1 MALHFL
7 PGGPALVVE
16 NTERVLVIADLHIGI
31 ESDLDLHGVHIPSQ
45 TRGRLDRVI
54 ACIEEGKPALV
65 LLLGDVKHS
74 VPLTS
79 RQEYREIPGLLQ
91 EIRSRATLKVVP
103 GNHDGG
109 IERFL
114 QKGELLPMKG
124 ALIDGVGYLHGHT
137 YPDPALLGH
146 LLVIGHHHPMV
157 TLRDEVG
164 CALRDRAYLLA
175 TVDEECLGLAGE
187 EKGAEKGAAGGTP
200 GQGGNRVPGRKGGS
214 KRPAGQKAGEG
225 GKTGLRGVD
234 TDTGRRDGHSP
245 TRILVMPA
253 FNEFTGFDLTGMTKS
268 ELGPLSK
275 CMDFPNA
282 EVFLT
287 DGTYLGLLGSLSE
300 E

>member
-16 NTERVLVIADLHIGI
+16 NTMRVLVIADLHIGI
-31 ESDLDLHGVHIPSQ
+31 ESDLDVHGVHIPSQ
-45 TRGRLDRVI
+45 GRGRLDRVM
-54 ACIEEGKPALV
+54 ACIGEGRPDLV

-79 RQEYREIPGLLQ
+79 RQEYRELPALLQ
-91 EIRSRATLKVVP
+91 EIRSRAPLRVVP

-114 QKGELLPMKG
+114 QDGELLPMRG
-124 ALIDGVGYLHGHT
+124 ALVDGVGYLHGHT

-157 TLRDEVG
+157 ALRDEVG

-175 TVDEECLGLAGE
+175 SVDEECLGMTGNGNWG
-187 EKGAEKGAAGGTP
+187 KGAEGVNHGRNGA
-200 GQGGNRVPGRKGGS
+200 
-214 KRPAGQKAGEG
+214 EG
-225 GKTGLRGVD
+225 GMQTGGGKGTEGGGAR
-234 TDTGRRDGHSP
+234 P

-253 FNEFTGFDLTGMTKS
+253 FNEFTGYDLTKMREST
-268 ELGPLSK
+268 LGPLSR
-275 CMDFPNA
+275 CMNFPDA

-287 DGTYLGLLGSLSE
+287 DGTYLGLLGSLGE

>member
-31 ESDLDLHGVHIPSQ
+31 ESDLDVHGVHIPSQ
-45 TRGRLDRVI
+45 TQGRLDRVL
-54 ACIEEGKPALV
+54 ACIDEGRPDLV

-74 VPLTS
+74 VPLTT
-79 RQEYREIPGLLQ
+79 RQEYHEIPTLLDA
-91 EIRSRATLKVVP
+91 IRSRAPLKVVP

-114 QKGELLPMKG
+114 KEGEILPMKG

-146 LLVIGHHHPMV
+146 FLVIGHHHPMV
-157 TLRDEVG
+157 SLRDEVG

-175 TVDEECLGLAGE
+175 TVDVKCLGA
-187 EKGAEKGAAGGTP
+187 
-200 GQGGNRVPGRKGGS
+200 
-214 KRPAGQKAGEG
+214 KAGSGKKNRGDGDGEREGKEAEEEEG
-225 GKTGLRGVD
+225 GC
-234 TDTGRRDGHSP
+234 P
-245 TRILVMPA
+245 TKVLVMPA
-253 FNEFTGFDLTGMTKS
+253 FNEFTGFDVTRMRESG
-268 ELGPLSK
+268 LGPLSK
-275 CMDFPNA
+275 CMDFPDA

-287 DGTYLGLLGSLSE
+287 DGTYLGILGRLAE

>member
-16 NTERVLVIADLHIGI
+16 NTMRVLVIADLHIGI
-31 ESDLDLHGVHIPSQ
+31 ESDLDVHGVHIPSQ
-45 TRGRLDRVI
+45 GRGRLDRVM
-54 ACIEEGKPALV
+54 ACIGEGRPDLV

-79 RQEYREIPGLLQ
+79 RQEYRELPALLQ
-91 EIRSRATLKVVP
+91 EIRSRAPLRVVP

-114 QKGELLPMKG
+114 QDGELLPMRG
-124 ALIDGVGYLHGHT
+124 ALVDGVGYLHGHT

-157 TLRDEVG
+157 ALRDEVG

-175 TVDEECLGLAGE
+175 SVDEECLGRTGNGNGG
-187 EKGAEKGAAGGTP
+187 KGAEGMNQGRNGAGGGMQT
-200 GQGGNRVPGRKGGS
+200 GGGKGT
-214 KRPAGQKAGEG
+214 EG
-225 GKTGLRGVD
+225 GGAC
-234 TDTGRRDGHSP
+234 P

-253 FNEFTGFDLTGMTKS
+253 FNEFTGYDLTKMREST
-268 ELGPLSK
+268 LGPLSR
-275 CMDFPNA
+275 CMNFPDA

-287 DGTYLGLLGSLSE
+287 DGTYLGLLGCLGE

>member
-7 PGGPALVVE
+7 PEGPALVIE

-31 ESDLDLHGVHIPSQ
+31 ESDLDVHGVHIPSQ
-45 TRGRLDRVI
+45 GPGRLGRVM
-54 ACIEEGKPALV
+54 ACIDKGRPDLA

-74 VPLTS
+74 VPLTT
-79 RQEYREIPGLLQ
+79 RQEYRELPALLE
-91 EIRSRATLKVVP
+91 EIRSRVPLRVVP

-114 QKGELLPMKG
+114 RDGELLPMRG
-124 ALIDGVGYLHGHT
+124 ALVDGVGYLHGHT

-157 TLRDEVG
+157 TLRDKVG
-164 CALRDRAYLLA
+164 CALRDRAYLL
-175 TVDEECLGLAGE
+175 TSVNEQCLGLAGE
-187 EKGAEKGAAGGTP
+187 GKGVEKGAAGGNRGAGGTGGP
-200 GQGGNRVPGRKGGS
+200 GRTAAGGGMEGRKAGGQGFDTAGGGTGSCLTRV
-214 KRPAGQKAGEG
+214 
-225 GKTGLRGVD
+225 L
-234 TDTGRRDGHSP
+234 
-245 TRILVMPA
+245 IMPA
-253 FNEFTGFDLTGMTKS
+253 FNELTGYDLTKMREST
-268 ELGPLSK
+268 LGPLSR

-287 DGTYLGLLGSLSE
+287 DGTYLGLLGCLGE

>member
-1 MALHFL
+1 VTLRFL
-7 PGGPALVVE
+7 PEGPALVVE

-31 ESDLDLHGVHIPSQ
+31 ESDLDVHGIHIPSQ
-45 TRGRLDRVI
+45 TRGRLDRVLT
-54 ACIEEGKPALV
+54 CIEKGRPDLV
-65 LLLGDVKHS
+65 ILLGDVKHS
-74 VPLTS
+74 VPLTT
-79 RQEYREIPGLLQ
+79 RQEYREIPALLQ
-91 EIRSRATLKVVP
+91 EIRSRAPLRVVP

-114 QKGELLPMKG
+114 REGEMLPMRG

-157 TLRDEVG
+157 AIQDEVG

-175 TVDEECLGLAGE
+175 AVDECCLGI
-187 EKGAEKGAAGGTP
+187 
-200 GQGGNRVPGRKGGS
+200 
-214 KRPAGQKAGEG
+214 G
-225 GKTGLRGVD
+225 GKEEGL
-234 TDTGRRDGHSP
+234 TDP

-253 FNEFTGFDLTGMTKS
+253 FNEFTGYDLTKMREST
-268 ELGPLSK
+268 LGPLSK

-287 DGTYLGLLGSLSE
+287 DGTYLGLLGCLGKE
-300 E
+300 